1 MSFLGN
7 LVWLIFGGFIAAL
20 GYIIGGIALMITIIG
35 IPFGLQSIR
44 LGIASLT
51 PFGKELVESDDANNP
66 LNIVFN
72 IIWAILF
79 GWEIALAHLTGAFFL
94 AISIV
99 GLPFAMQHIKLI
111 PMALLP
117 FGRDLR

>member
-7 LVWLIFGGFIAAL
+7 IIWLIFGGFLAAL
-20 GYIIGGIALMITIIG
+20 GYILGGLGLCLTIIG
-35 IPFGLQSIR
+35 IPFGIQSIR
-44 LGIASLT
+44 LGIASLA
-51 PFGKELVESDDANNP
+51 PFGKDLIEMENANST
-66 LNIVFN
+66 LNIIMN
-72 IIWAILF
+72 IIWAVLF

-94 AISIV
+94 AISII
-99 GLPFAMQHIKLI
+99 GIPFAVQHIKLI